1 MGLDDRF
8 KYIGH
13 FRLLFLSGDST
24 PPNGSHRP
32 WRFPFGGSIAPSVV
46 RAGRTRILPVR
57 SASGRSW
64 PDSAPTWGWGTICG
78 NAPTCAR
85 RGFPTSPTGPKTSPP
100 TGTAPSRHKTTSA
113 IWTRCAV
120 AWILT
125 TCRTDDRGFRR
136 PAAALPAGRLRNVGG
151 RRPYTCCS
159 PRLRAFCRTVVA

>member
-8 KYIGH
+8 KHIGH

-64 PDSAPTWGWGTICG
+64 PDSAPTWAGGPFAATPRPARG
-78 NAPTCAR
+78 VVFRLRPRDRRRLRLLARLPAATNDERHLDAVR
-85 RGFPTSPTGPKTSPP
+85 RGMDLD
-100 TGTAPSRHKTTSA
+100 H
-113 IWTRCAV
+113 
-120 AWILT
+120 
-125 TCRTDDRGFRR
+125 
-136 PAAALPAGRLRNVGG
+136 LPHG
-151 RRPYTCCS
+151 
-159 PRLRAFCRTVVA
+159 

>member
-1 MGLDDRF
+1 MGLDDRI
-8 KYIGH
+8 KHIGH

-64 PDSAPTWGWGTICG
+64 PDGAPTWAGGPFAAT
-78 NAPTCAR
+78 PRPAR
-85 RGFPTSPTGPKTSPP
+85 GVVFRLRPRDRRRRRLLARLPAATNDE
-100 TGTAPSRHKTTSA
+100 RHLDA
-113 IWTRCAV
+113 CAV

>member
-8 KYIGH
+8 KHIGH

-64 PDSAPTWGWGTICG
+64 PDSAPTWAGDHLRQRPDLREAWFSGFAHGTEDVAAYWHG
-78 NAPTCAR
+78 
-85 RGFPTSPTGPKTSPP
+85 SQPP
-100 TGTAPSRHKTTSA
+100 QTTSA